1 MTQYTR
7 ESRETVNH
15 MGMYKNPLPH
25 HTMSN
30 RIKTQNVN
38 PKIMTQTLKMN
49 VTTIKHLLA
58 NETITTCHMRHIFMP
73 VNKIKK

>member
-49 VTTIKHLLA
+49 VTTIKHLL
-58 NETITTCHMRHIFMP
+58 
-73 VNKIKK
+73 